1 MRMSWVELR
10 CYTINLQPLF
20 YNINDNLIRIRIML
34 TYERVS
40 MDSQSPKQ
48 INNLLPG
55 VLALWWRH
63 LSPKYSKMSA
73 AMHG

>member
-1 MRMSWVELR
+1 MSWVELR

-55 VLALWWRH
+55 VLAL
-63 LSPKYSKMSA
+63 
-73 AMHG
+73 